1 MNRRLKA
8 IIALTVVMVMTS
20 QIFVLQGFNKV
31 RASGTDVQV
40 TSGIIDK
47 NSLGGFEL
55 VSKKWVEDL
64 KCNAYTYKHD
74 KSGARLIYL
83 DNKNE
88 DKMFSVTFRTP
99 TKDSTGVNHI
109 IEHSVLQGSKNYPV
123 KDPFIQMSK
132 QSLSTFLNAMTTS
145 DSTMY
150 PVSSK
155 NDKDF
160 QNLMNVYL
168 DAVFYPNMV
177 KDKRIFDEEGW
188 RYELNSQD
196 GELKYNGIVYNEMKG
211 NYSSPEWMLNRTVA
225 KSLFPDSSY
234 KYESG
239 GLPEDIPNL
248 TYEKFVQ
255 TYNEYYTPSNSYF
268 YLSGNLDIEKTLK
281 FIGEKYLNNLD
292 KKEVN
297 TEISAQKA
305 FTERKTETAEY
316 SVATG
321 TPLENKTYLSSNY
334 VVDTATNK
342 DTVLG
347 FLVLQSLLTGTPSA
361 PLSKALKDNGFGEN
375 VKAQFDIQYSQPT
388 FSIVAENVDENQKEK
403 FQKVIDETLQNI
415 VKNGFD
421 KDFMDSILNVY
432 ELSNRTVK
440 GDFALMYN
448 SLIMRSWLYDGGPTL
463 YLNIN
468 SDIVSIKNKVQQGYL
483 QTLIQKY
490 LLDNKHASLVV
501 LKPSP
506 GLEEKKEAEL
516 KSKLEAYKASLSKE
530 KIKEIV
536 ESTEALKKWQ
546 ETPDSEAAI
555 ETLPTLNRED
565 INSKVK
571 EYKTIEKSENGVK
584 VLQHPI
590 FTNDVGYVG
599 MYFDSSKVPQEKLG
613 YMYLLGETLNN
624 IDTKNYTKEEL
635 SEQVLS
641 NSGGINFGIGSFVK
655 HGDNDTYY
663 PKMMVRIVSLNDKLP
678 KNFEFLQEIIY
689 NSNLKNKARLKEI
702 IKNMKMEKEQELMA
716 SGAQMATERVLSY
729 MSESGK
735 YDNYQNEDF
744 YSFLC
749 DLDKNFD
756 SKSDEIIKNLE
767 EVRNLAFNKQGMIAS
782 YIGEDENYKYFA
794 DSFNKLSNNLR
805 NENLPS
811 YKYTFDSSKLNEGIM
826 TASKVQYV
834 AKGGDL
840 KKIGYTPNGKL
851 SVLQNI
857 LESGYLWNNIR
868 IKGGAYGANM
878 SVDNTSVIFSSYR
891 DPNLKETID
900 TINNIPEYLKNFKA
914 DDKEMTNYVI
924 GAVGKVDSSNDM
936 LSKYMGPAADG
947 MVADNLYISGT
958 KQSDLQKERE
968 ELISTKAEDIRNF
981 APVIDALLK
990 ENYLTVVGGEAKIK
1004 ENKKNFMTIKDLL
1017 TSKEDK
1023 GLVIDMEKKENVS
1036 LSKLWTIKFAK
1047 KLDDLTVNAANVYV
1061 LDAQNHQVKVKV
1073 SYDNNS
1079 KAIKVEPENSYEK
1092 DKKYTLFI
1100 KDIQS
1105 IDNDGKV
1112 SKLVAPIKMEFVTEK

>member
-8 IIALTVVMVMTS
+8 IIALTLVTVMAS
-20 QIFVLQGFNKV
+20 QTFIFQKFNRVK
-31 RASGTDVQV
+31 ASGTDVQSSYEI
-40 TSGIIDK
+40 TDK

-55 VSKKWVEDL
+55 VSKKWIEDL

-83 DNKNE
+83 DNKND

-132 QSLSTFLNAMTTS
+132 QSLNTFLNAMTAS

-155 NDKDF
+155 NEKDF
-160 QNLMNVYL
+160 NNLMSVYM

-177 KDKRIFDEEGW
+177 KDKRIFQEEGW
-188 RYELNSQD
+188 RYELNSPD

-211 NYSSPEWMLNRTVA
+211 NYSSPDWMLNRAVA
-225 KSLFPDSSY
+225 QSLFPDTSY

-255 TYNEYYTPSNSYF
+255 TYNNNYTPSNSYF

-281 FIGEKYLNNLD
+281 FIGDKYLNNFD

-297 TEISAQKA
+297 TQIEPQKA
-305 FTERKTETAEY
+305 FTERKTQTAEY
-316 SVATG
+316 SVPSG
-321 TPLENKTYLSSNY
+321 TPVENKTYLSSNY
-334 VVDTATNK
+334 VIDTATNK

-347 FLVLQSLLTGTPSA
+347 FLVLQSLLTGTPSS
-361 PLSKALKDNGFGEN
+361 PISKALKDNGFGEN
-375 VKAQFDIQYSQPT
+375 VRAQFDIQYSQPT
-388 FSIVAENVDENQKEK
+388 FSIVAENVNEKDKEK

-415 VKNGFD
+415 ANNGFD

-448 SLIMRSWLYDGGPTL
+448 NLIMRSWLYDGDPTL

-468 SDIVSIKNKVQQGYL
+468 SDIANIKNKVQQGYL
-483 QTLIQKY
+483 QTLVQKY
-490 LLDNKHASLVV
+490 LIDNKHSSLVV

-506 GLEEKKEAEL
+506 GLEEKKEVDL
-516 KSKLEAYKASLSKE
+516 KAKLTAYKASLSKDDIN
-530 KIKEIV
+530 KLV
-536 ESTEALKKWQ
+536 NDTEQLKKWQ
-546 ETPDSEAAI
+546 ETPDSKEAI
-555 ETLPTLNRED
+555 DTLPTLTRED
-565 INSKVK
+565 INGKVK
-571 EYKTIEKSENGVK
+571 ECKTVEKTENGVK
-584 VLQHPI
+584 VLQHPV
-590 FTNDVGYVG
+590 FTNGVGYVG
-599 MYFDSSKVPQEKLG
+599 MYFDSTKVPQEKLG
-613 YMYLLGETLNN
+613 YMYVLKEALSN
-624 IDTKNYTKEEL
+624 IDTKNYTKEDL
-635 SEQVLS
+635 SQQILS
-641 NSGGINFGIGSFVK
+641 NSGGINFGSGSLEK
-655 HGDNDTYY
+655 YGDNDTYY

-678 KNFEFLQEIIY
+678 KNFELLQEIMY
-689 NSNLKNKARLKEI
+689 NSNLKDKVRLKEI
-702 IKNMKMEKEQELMA
+702 INNMKMEKEQELMS
-716 SGAQMATERVLSY
+716 SGSTMATQRLLSY

-735 YDNYQNEDF
+735 YNNYENEEF

-756 SKSDEIIKNLE
+756 SKSDDIVKNLE
-767 EVRNLAFNKQGMIAS
+767 EVRNLVFNKQGMIAS
-782 YIGEDENYKYFA
+782 YTGEEENYKYFA
-794 DSFNKLSNNLR
+794 DSFNKFSNNLR

-811 YKYTFDSSKLNEGIM
+811 YKYAFDSSKINEGIM
-826 TASKVQYV
+826 TPSKVQYV

-851 SVLQNI
+851 SVLENI
-857 LESGYLWNNIR
+857 LGSGYLWNNIR
-868 IKGGAYGANM
+868 IKGGAYGTSMDVSN
-878 SVDNTSVIFSSYR
+878 SSVIFSSYR

-900 TINNIPEYLKNFKA
+900 TINKIPEYLKNFNA
-914 DDKEMTNYVI
+914 DEKEMTNYVI
-924 GAVGKVDSSNDM
+924 GAVGKADNANDA
-936 LSKYMGPAADG
+936 LAKIIGPAADG
-947 MVADNLYISGT
+947 IVADSLYITGT

-968 ELISTKAEDIRNF
+968 ELISTKAEDIRDF

-990 ENYLTVVGGEAKIK
+990 ENYLTVVGGETKIK
-1004 ENKKNFMTIKDLL
+1004 ENKKNFMTIKDLV
-1017 TSKEDK
+1017 TSEEDK
-1023 GLVIDMEKKENVS
+1023 GLVIDMEKKDNVPVGKS
-1036 LSKLWTIKFAK
+1036 WTVKFVK
-1047 KLDDLTVNAANVYV
+1047 NLDAATVNTANVYV
-1061 LDAQNHQVKVKV
+1061 LDEQNHQVKVKV
-1073 SYDNNS
+1073 SYDKTSN
-1079 KAIKVEPENSYEK
+1079 AIKVESENSYEK
-1092 DKKYTLFI
+1092 GKKYTLFI

-1105 IDNDGKV
+1105 AGEDGKT
-1112 SKLVAPIKMEFVTEK
+1112 SKLVAPMKMEFVTQK

>member
-1 MNRRLKA
+1 MNRKLKD
-8 IIALTVVMVMTS
+8 IVALTVVTVMAS
-20 QIFVLQGFNKV
+20 QTFLLTRFNEVK
-31 RASGTDVQV
+31 AAGTDVQV
-40 TSGIIDK
+40 TSEVIDK

-55 VSKKWVEDL
+55 VAKKWIEDL

-88 DKMFSVTFRTP
+88 DKMFSVNFRTP

-168 DAVFYPNMV
+168 DAVFFPNMV

-196 GELKYNGIVYNEMKG
+196 EELKYNGIVYNEMKG
-211 NYSSPEWMLNRTVA
+211 NYSSPEWMLNRAVA
-225 KSLFPDSSY
+225 QSLFPDNSY

-281 FIGEKYLNNLD
+281 FIGEKYLNNLE
-292 KKEVN
+292 KKEIN
-297 TEISAQKA
+297 TQIQPQKT
-305 FTERKTETAEY
+305 FIERKAQTAEY
-316 SVATG
+316 SVAIG
-321 TPLENKTYLSSNY
+321 TSLENKTYLSSNY

-347 FLVLQSLLTGTPSA
+347 FLVLQSLLTGTPAA

-375 VKAQFDIQYSQPT
+375 VKVQFDIQYSQPI
-388 FSIVAENVDENQKEK
+388 FSIVAENVNENQKEK

-421 KDFMDSILNVY
+421 KDFMNSILNVY

-448 SLIMRSWLYDGGPTL
+448 SLIMRSWLYDGDPTL
-463 YLNIN
+463 YLSIN
-468 SDIVSIKNKVQQGYL
+468 SDIANIKNKVQHGEFQA
-483 QTLIQKY
+483 LIQKY

-506 GLEEKKEAEL
+506 GLEEKKEVEL
-516 KSKLEAYKASLSKE
+516 KSKLAEYKASISKD
-530 KIKEIV
+530 KINELI
-536 ESTEALKKWQ
+536 ESTQELKKWQ
-546 ETPDSEAAI
+546 ETPDSQVDI
-555 ETLPTLNRED
+555 DTLPTLTRDD
-565 INSKVK
+565 INRKVK
-571 EYKTIEKSENGVK
+571 VYRTVEKNENGVK

-590 FTNDVGYVG
+590 FTNGVGYVG

-613 YMYLLGETLNN
+613 YMYLLRETLNN
-624 IDTKNYTKEEL
+624 IDTKNYTKEDL
-635 SEQVLS
+635 SEQILS
-641 NSGGINFGIGSFVK
+641 NSGGISFGNACFVK

-663 PKMMVRIVSLNDKLP
+663 PKMIVSIVSLNDKLP
-678 KNFEFLQEIIY
+678 KNFELLQEIIY
-689 NSNLKNKARLKEI
+689 NSNLKDKTRLKEI
-702 IKNMKMEKEQELMA
+702 INNMKMQKEEELMS
-716 SGAQMATERVLSY
+716 SGAQMAAQRVLSY
-729 MSESGK
+729 MTESGK
-735 YDNYQNEDF
+735 YENYQNEDF

-749 DLDKNFD
+749 ELDKNFD
-756 SKSDEIIKNLE
+756 SKSDEIVKSLE
-767 EVRNLAFNKQGMIAS
+767 EVRDLVFNKQGIIAS
-782 YIGEDENYKYFA
+782 YTGEEENYKYFA
-794 DSFNKLSNNLR
+794 NSFNKLSTNLK
-805 NENLPS
+805 NENLSS
-811 YKYTFDSSKLNEGIM
+811 YKYTFDSSKINEGIM
-826 TASKVQYV
+826 TPSKVQYV

-840 KKIGYTPNGKL
+840 KKIGYTPSGKL
-851 SVLQNI
+851 SVLKNI
-857 LESGYLWNNIR
+857 LESDYLWNNIR

-878 SVDNTSVIFSSYR
+878 AIDNTTIIFSSYR

-900 TINNIPEYLKNFKA
+900 AINNIPEYLKNFNA
-914 DDKEMTNYVI
+914 DEKQMTNYVI
-924 GAVGKVDSSNDM
+924 GAVGKADSSNDM

-947 MVADNLYISGT
+947 MVADNLYITGT
-958 KQSDLQKERE
+958 KQSDMQKERD
-968 ELISTKAEDIRNF
+968 ELIATNAEDIRNF

-990 ENYLTVVGGEAKIK
+990 ENYLTVVGGETKIK

-1023 GLVIDMEKKENVS
+1023 GQVIDMEKKENIP
-1036 LSKLWTIKFAK
+1036 LNKFWTIKFEKEIDA
-1047 KLDDLTVNAANVYV
+1047 LTVNTANVYV
-1061 LDAQNHQVKVKV
+1061 LDEQNHEVKIKV
-1073 SYDNNS
+1073 SYDKNS
-1079 KAIKVEPENSYEK
+1079 KSIKVEPENSYERG
-1092 DKKYTLFI
+1092 KKYTLFI

-1105 IDNDGKV
+1105 IDKDGEI
-1112 SKLVAPIKMEFVTEK
+1112 SKLVAPIKMEFVTKK